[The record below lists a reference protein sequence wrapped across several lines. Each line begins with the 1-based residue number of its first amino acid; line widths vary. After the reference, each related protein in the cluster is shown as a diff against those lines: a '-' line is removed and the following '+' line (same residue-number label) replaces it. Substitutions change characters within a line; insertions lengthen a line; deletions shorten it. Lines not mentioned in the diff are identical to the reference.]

1 MLVDSPANRPLRSD
15 LVQSAE
21 EKIKQALKK
30 ADLSPRPT
38 YGTPSTSSA
47 NVPLNDQA
55 DKAESTGH
63 FSRPLSETIL
73 AERDIPPEAFKPWMA
88 RYVARDAPGTSPSV
102 LYGKFLS
109 PKEKQTSKSTTSH
122 LSLLDKPAGF
132 NPNDPKHRK
141 AWKDQIQSEK
151 LVGRVEGAREGALDY
166 RVGGK
171 GGTESHGRVH
181 GLASLR
187 AWDGLVEERIQVS
200 LVYTSYVAPFIA
212 DDPRSIASETGRL
225 VQECTWTWQ
234 ADCRRPKSAA
244 HGPHRIPLEQD
255 HEAAGREATLDRA
268 AKWWVQRFVA
278 EA

>member
-1 MLVDSPANRPLRSD
+1 VERKERERGFRYSVGHQPLSADLNADHRVNAFRIWTGEESQKDAVLRMLVDSPANRPLRSD

-30 ADLSPRPT
+30 ADLSPRAT

-47 NVPLNDQA
+47 DVPLDDQA
-55 DKAESTGH
+55 DKSESTGR

-141 AWKDQIQSEK
+141 AWRDQIQSEK

-200 LVYTSYVAPFIA
+200 LVFTQSC
-212 DDPRSIASETGRL
+212 DSLHS
-225 VQECTWTWQ
+225 
-234 ADCRRPKSAA
+234 
-244 HGPHRIPLEQD
+244 
-255 HEAAGREATLDRA
+255 
-268 AKWWVQRFVA
+268 
-278 EA
+278 